1 MFAKCCG
8 NQCCGNLG
16 YGNLGCGNLDCG
28 NHRPEC
34 LPCAARRYRP
44 AQGKIV
50 AGMVAHGP
58 PQWPQ
63 YIAEE
68 FGWFKADNIE
78 LDLVTVGGGGA
89 QQLAGGNLNIAHS
102 GFPDFARASLQG
114 APIKIIINDL
124 VASPYAV
131 FAKPSIKNIAELRG
145 RLISIGGVKD
155 VTLIYMKAFLASG
168 GVQPSD
174 VDFVYAKAAG
184 DRFSALVAGGVD
196 ATILNPPTY
205 FKATALGFSNL
216 GDIEPHSKNI
226 PFTVWAANTEWA
238 AKNRAALV
246 AFAKSYKRGV
256 RWLYDPA
263 NKNAAVDILVKH
275 ARQDRNDTI
284 QAYDYLVAKLK
295 LFGLEGDVPDAA
307 YERMADGLVD
317 LGDMKRPVPPKSAI
331 FDGTFVE
338 QAVN

>member
-1 MFAKCCG
+1 M
-8 NQCCGNLG
+8 
-16 YGNLGCGNLDCG
+16 
-28 NHRPEC
+28 HRS
-34 LPCAARRYRP
+34 LQQILRRAAALTVLVLSAIVLAYT
-44 AQGKIV
+44 AQAQTRIV

-63 YIAEE
+63 YIANE

-78 LDLVTVGGGGA
+78 LDLIAVGAGGA

-102 GFPDFARASLQG
+102 GYPDFARASLQG
-114 APIKIIINDL
+114 APVKIIINDI

-131 FAKPSIKNIAELRG
+131 FAKPSIRDIAALKG
-145 RLISIGGVKD
+145 KLISIGGVKD
-155 VTLIYMKAFLASG
+155 VTLIYMKAFLASAG
-168 GVQPSD
+168 LQPSD

-205 FKATALGFSNL
+205 FKALSLGFSNL
-216 GDIEPHSKNI
+216 GDIEPYSKNI

-238 AKNRAALV
+238 AKNRAALI

-263 NKNAAVDILVKH
+263 NEDAAVDIMVKH
-275 ARQDRNDTI
+275 AKQDRNDTI
-284 QAYDYLVAKLK
+284 QAYDYLISRLK
-295 LFGLEGDVPDAA
+295 LFGVDGGVPDAA
-307 YERMADGLVD
+307 YERMAEGLID
-317 LGDMKRPVPPKSAI
+317 LGDMKRPVPPKSVI
-331 FDGTFVE
+331 FDASFVE